1 MVSRWRTL
9 AREEIPTEAEIAEAE
24 AWAAEGVREGKDLT
38 PGAGG
43 AGFNNA
49 PGGFDAKY
57 DPKAGELTIIMRCGV
72 EFVDGISKDGVASKG
87 LEEELE
93 KAKALPRDRARARLA
108 AFRWPEED
116 DAIEKVAFNQDVE
129 TTVEP
134 FWSGQHE
141 FFLRKKGW
149 SWLGATV
156 TVDLKVDNKSRV
168 PDSPHDDPARE
179 GPGRRDARRRR
190 VGRAAAERARPDHER
205 HEQRERLRQLPDPL
219 RDVRHQQARGRRAT
233 RTTKLQAVIDTFK
246 GAETAPG
253 SGVAEARSIQTPVVL
268 TGHASSTGS
277 AEYNQQL
284 SEKRVASVAKFMRE
298 KGFLNVETR
307 VSGEGVGEAEATGG
321 ENVNDR
327 RVDIVIGSGNSQNTL
342 RHEFGHAFG
351 LGDEYAGTPLVSAG
365 PGVPTGRPGR
375 DPRHLVKKM
384 VDAGGT
390 PLKGAV
396 CEPTDSIMSVG
407 DVVRPQH
414 YATFHA
420 ALTKITAPQEPWAL
434 GTPTG
439 RNAALPASAA
449 PGAGAPAPAPAPEPV
464 PA

>member
-1 MVSRWRTL
+1 MT
-9 AREEIPTEAEIAEAE
+9 
-24 AWAAEGVREGKDLT
+24 
-38 PGAGG
+38 
-43 AGFNNA
+43 F
-49 PGGFDAKY
+49 
-57 DPKAGELTIIMRCGV
+57 
-72 EFVDGISKDGVASKG
+72 GINK
-87 LEEELE
+87 
-93 KAKALPRDRARARLA
+93 
-108 AFRWPEED
+108 
-116 DAIEKVAFNQDVE
+116 
-129 TTVEP
+129 
-134 FWSGQHE
+134 HE
-141 FFLRKKGW
+141 
-149 SWLGATV
+149 V
-156 TVDLKVDNKSRV
+156 TGD
-168 PDSPHDDPARE
+168 
-179 GPGRRDARRRR
+179 
-190 VGRAAAERARPDHER
+190 
-205 HEQRERLRQLPDPL
+205 
-219 RDVRHQQARGRRAT
+219 QA
-233 RTTKLQAVIDTFK
+233 TKLQAVIDTFK

-277 AEYNQQL
+277 AEYNLQL

-298 KGFLNVETR
+298 KGFVNVETR
-307 VSGEGVGEAEATGG
+307 VSGEGVGEAEASGG

-365 PGVPTGRPGR
+365 PGVPTVGQ
-375 DPRHLVKKM
+375 DATHDNLVKKM

-434 GTPTG
+434 GTPTA
-439 RNAALPASAA
+439 RNDRAARRRRARRRRS
-449 PGAGAPAPAPAPEPV
+449 APAPAPEPV